1 MQKVHS
7 GGIIMR
13 WMRFRIRTNEEAE
26 DVIISSMLD
35 IGLAGAQ
42 IEDKVPLTAAE
53 KEQMFVDVVPEQE
66 DDGIAYLNF
75 FAELS
80 DENTLTVTLPD
91 EADEDAS
98 KADGTGD
105 VSYQMENTSGRQ
117 VIKTPEQLQQE
128 IREVL
133 DDIRNYCDIGDGT
146 ISVDVTED
154 VDWMNNWK
162 QYFHK
167 FIVDDVLIIPSWEE
181 PSEEDLKQTDKIFH
195 IDPGTAFG
203 TGLHESTQLC
213 IHQLSRY
220 ITPGC
225 EVLDVGTGSGVLS
238 ILALM
243 YGAGHCVGTDLDKG
257 AIPAIAENLEANG
270 FTDEQLELIIGNI
283 IDDKA
288 VQDRVGYEKYDVVL
302 ANILPVVLVPL
313 SPVIGRF
320 MKPGAVYI
328 TSGIM
333 KEKGEEVAKAHRD
346 AGFVDVQMTYQGDWV
361 SVTSRKPE

>member
-1 MQKVHS
+1 
-7 GGIIMR
+7 
-13 WMRFRIRTNEEAE
+13 MRFRIRTIEEAE
-26 DVIISSMLD
+26 DVIISQMLD
-35 IGLAGAQ
+35 IGLSGAQ
-42 IEDKVPLTAAE
+42 IEDKVPLTASE
-53 KEQMFVDVVPEQE
+53 KEQMFVDVVPQQE

-80 DENTLTVTLPD
+80 DNDTLTVTVPC
-91 EADEDAS
+91 EDDNDS
-98 KADGTGD
+98 SLEDGTGD
-105 VSYQMENTSGRQ
+105 VSYGFNMAGGKQ
-117 VIKTPEQLQQE
+117 VQKTPEKLRKE
-128 IREVL
+128 IRSVL
-133 DDIRNYCDIGDGT
+133 DDISNYMDIGDGT

-154 VDWMNNWK
+154 IDWMNNWK

-181 PSEEDLKQTDKIFH
+181 ATKEDLEKADKIFH

-213 IHQLSRY
+213 IHQLGKY
-220 ITPGC
+220 IKPGC

-270 FTDEQLELIIGNI
+270 YTDKDLKLIIGNI
-283 IDDKA
+283 IDDKK
-288 VQDRVGYEKYDVVL
+288 VQDEVGYEKYDVVF

-313 SPVIGRF
+313 APVIGQF
-320 MKPGAVYI
+320 MKKGAVFI

-333 KEKGEEVAKAHRD
+333 NEKGEEVARAHEA
-346 AGFVDVQMTYQGDWV
+346 AGFTDIEMIHQGDWV
-361 SVTSRKPE
+361 SVTSRKA

>member
-1 MQKVHS
+1 
-7 GGIIMR
+7 MR
-13 WMRFRIRTNEEAE
+13 WMRFRIRTVEEAE
-26 DVIISSMLD
+26 DIIISFLQD
-35 IGLAGAQ
+35 IGLQGAQ

-75 FAELS
+75 FAELQDDNTLMVSLPS
-80 DENTLTVTLPD
+80 DEEIEAEGVDNSYSMEQTGENLVKKTPD
-91 EADEDAS
+91 ELS
-98 KADGTGD
+98 
-105 VSYQMENTSGRQ
+105 S
-117 VIKTPEQLQQE
+117 E
-128 IREVL
+128 IREKL
-133 DDIRNYCDIGDGT
+133 DEIRQFCDIGDGT
-146 ISVDVTED
+146 LSVDVTED
-154 VDWMNNWK
+154 IDWMNNWK

-181 PSEEDLKQTDKIFH
+181 PSEDDLKKADKIFH

-213 IHQLSRY
+213 IHQLSKH
-220 ITPGC
+220 ITKGC

-270 FTDEQLELIIGNI
+270 FTDKDLELIIGNI
-283 IDDKA
+283 IDDKD
-288 VQDRVGYEKYDVVL
+288 VQDKVGYEKYDVVL

-313 SPVIGRF
+313 SKVIGRF
-320 MKPGAVYI
+320 MKDGAAYI

-333 KEKGEEVAKAHRD
+333 KDKCDEVVKAHED
-346 AGFVDVQMTYQGDWV
+346 AGFKNITVESQGDWV
-361 SVTSRKPE
+361 SVTSYK